1 MGEVHPCRRGVG
13 VVIPPFRQVAEGV
26 GPHDSS
32 ERGRGVARA
41 LASVEVVGRSWERA
55 LKLVEA
61 RVLGPQRVQAL
72 ILAPA

>member
-41 LASVEVVGRSWERA
+41 LASVEVVVERSWERA

-61 RVLGPQRVQAL
+61 RVLEP
-72 ILAPA
+72 